1 MKKIALHMVNFFLK
15 KDITIFIYYQEV
27 RIKIKGI
34 EDFIK
39 DYRDL
44 VEGNNIPIIKKTGN
58 LIIKEQDSKIK
69 FYWRSN
75 ETKVVVNNKI
85 IKKVQINFNPN
96 DDITS

>member
-39 DYRDL
+39 DYRDI
-44 VEGNNIPIIKKTGN
+44 VEGNNIPIIKKA
-58 LIIKEQDSKIK
+58 LILVLID
-69 FYWRSN
+69 
-75 ETKVVVNNKI
+75 
-85 IKKVQINFNPN
+85 
-96 DDITS
+96 

>member
-1 MKKIALHMVNFFLK
+1 MKKIVLHMVNFFLK

-58 LIIKEQDSKIK
+58 LIIKEQDTKIK
-69 FYWRSN
+69 VY
-75 ETKVVVNNKI
+75 
-85 IKKVQINFNPN
+85 
-96 DDITS
+96 

>member
-69 FYWRSN
+69 FY
-75 ETKVVVNNKI
+75 
-85 IKKVQINFNPN
+85 
-96 DDITS
+96 

>member
-1 MKKIALHMVNFFLK
+1 MLTFESLVIKLFHHN
-15 KDITIFIYYQEV
+15 ITIFIYYQEV

-58 LIIKEQDSKIK
+58 LIIKEQDTKIK
-69 FYWRSN
+69 VY
-75 ETKVVVNNKI
+75 
-85 IKKVQINFNPN
+85 
-96 DDITS
+96 